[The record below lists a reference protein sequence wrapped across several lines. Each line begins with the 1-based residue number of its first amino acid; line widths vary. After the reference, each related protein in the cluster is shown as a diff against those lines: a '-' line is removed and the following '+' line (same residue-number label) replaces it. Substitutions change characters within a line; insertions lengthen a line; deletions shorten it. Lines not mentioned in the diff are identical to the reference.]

1 MGVRSIDSIDV
12 SDHDS
17 FNYLFKIIGCH
28 VKQFLRAYGG
38 VWDPF
43 FRWFKTM
50 IDKVRF
56 NSIGLDFKM

>member
-17 FNYLFKIIGCH
+17 FNYLFKIIGYH
-28 VKQFLRAYGG
+28 LKQLLRAYGG
-38 VWDPF
+38 VWYPF

-50 IDKVRF
+50 IDKVRVY
-56 NSIGLDFKM
+56 SIGLDFKM